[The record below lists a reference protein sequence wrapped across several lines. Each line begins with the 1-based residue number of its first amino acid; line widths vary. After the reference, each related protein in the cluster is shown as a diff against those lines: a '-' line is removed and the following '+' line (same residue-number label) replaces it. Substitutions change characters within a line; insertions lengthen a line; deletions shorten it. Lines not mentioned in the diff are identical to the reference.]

1 MQIQSIHRMTN
12 EEFEMWESG
21 LLPEL
26 PWVCKMEENKCTRD
40 NPCDGCWGFLR

>member
-1 MQIQSIHRMTN
+1 MQIHRMTN

-21 LLPEL
+21 QMPEL
-26 PWVCKMEENKCTRD
+26 PWICKMEENKCTRD